1 MPAWHHLPMEAG
13 DSGSLQGEAREQLLK
28 ELVPME
34 EAALLAYISASGMDR
49 TITRLH
55 RNEMAQT
62 LARLVTVYCIS
73 EDGSRVRRLVPE
85 DLQGGI
91 FADGG
96 RKVTFRDQR
105 EPITGLAVTRAAIKA
120 AAGALRNANRD

>member
-1 MPAWHHLPMEAG
+1 MQPDQPGWIEGEAG
-13 DSGSLQGEAREQLLK
+13 RQLLE
-28 ELVPME
+28 ELLPME
-34 EAALLAYISASGMDR
+34 EAALLAYISASGIDR

-55 RNEMAQT
+55 RNDMAET
-62 LARLVTVYCIS
+62 LARLVTVYSIS
-73 EDGSRVRRLVPE
+73 EDGRRVRRLAPE
-85 DLQGGI
+85 DLHGGI

-96 RKVTFRDQR
+96 RKVSFRDER

>member
-1 MPAWHHLPMEAG
+1 MQPDHSGWIEGEAG
-13 DSGSLQGEAREQLLK
+13 RQLLE
-28 ELVPME
+28 ELLPME
-34 EAALLAYISASGMDR
+34 EAALLAYISASGIDR

-55 RNEMAQT
+55 RNDMAQT
-62 LARLVTVYCIS
+62 LARLVTVYSIS
-73 EDGSRVRRLVPE
+73 EDGRRVRRLAPE

-96 RKVTFRDQR
+96 RKVSFRDQR

>member
-1 MPAWHHLPMEAG
+1 MEAG

-62 LARLVTVYCIS
+62 LARLVTVYS
-73 EDGSRVRRLVPE
+73 VSDDGQRVRRLTPA

-91 FADGG
+91 FSDGG
-96 RKVTFRDQR
+96 RNLSFRDQR
-105 EPITGLAVTRAAIKA
+105 EPITGLAITRAAIKA
-120 AAGALRNANRD
+120 AAAALKDSQK

>member
-1 MPAWHHLPMEAG
+1 MKHDESGWVEGEAG
-13 DSGSLQGEAREQLLK
+13 RQLLA

-34 EAALLAYISASGMDR
+34 EAALLVYIAASGIDR

-55 RNEMAQT
+55 RNDMAQT
-62 LARLVTVYCIS
+62 LAQLVTVYATS
-73 EDGSRVRRLVPE
+73 QDGRRVRRLSPE

-96 RKVTFRDQR
+96 RNVSFRDQR
-105 EPITGLAVTRAAIKA
+105 EPITRLAVTRAAIKA
-120 AAGALRNANRD
+120 AAGALRNANKD